1 MHLYTPVPALRSTS
15 GATMTYTFA
24 SAPQRARLEVLDSTG
39 TVLRTFTHD
48 TTPPGAARPAA
59 GGGGRRGGG
68 ATFIPK
74 AAGINRFTWDL
85 RTEPIVGFPGMI
97 LWGAGLNGPVVPP
110 GTYTLRLTAD
120 GQTVTAPLTVRRN
133 PLVPEF
139 TDADLHAQY
148 QFTRRVRD
156 KATEANLAVI
166 AIRNVKAQIE
176 QRLAAKNDGGLRTA
190 GRKLIADASAIEEK
204 IYQVRNQSGQDPLN
218 FPIKVNNRLANLL
231 SMAERGDGPP
241 GTYMPE
247 IFEILSTELKGYTDA
262 LDTLWKN
269 DLAAFNQRLSR
280 LGLAPID
287 AKCAKAEGCGLAM

>member
-1 MHLYTPVPALRSTS
+1 
-15 GATMTYTFA
+15 MTYTFA

-166 AIRNVKAQIE
+166 AIRNVKAQVE

-262 LDTLWKN
+262 LDMLWKN

-280 LGLAPID
+280 LGLTPID
-287 AKCAKAEGCGLAM
+287 PKCAKPEGCGLAM

>member
-1 MHLYTPVPALRSTS
+1 V
-15 GATMTYTFA
+15 
-24 SAPQRARLEVLDSTG
+24 
-39 TVLRTFTHD
+39 FTHD
-48 TTPPGAARPAA
+48 TLPPGAPRAA
-59 GGGGRRGGG
+59 GGRRGGG
-68 ATFIPK
+68 PSFIPK
-74 AAGINRFTWDL
+74 VAGINRFTWDL

-133 PLVPEF
+133 PLLPEF

-176 QRLAAKNDGGLRTA
+176 QRLTVKNDGGLRTA

-247 IFEILSTELKGYTDA
+247 ILGILSKELAGYQATLETVWKTDLTAVNAELARLKLPA
-262 LDTLWKN
+262 LD
-269 DLAAFNQRLSR
+269 
-280 LGLAPID
+280 P
-287 AKCAKAEGCGLAM
+287 KCTVVTGCGATP

>member
-1 MHLYTPVPALRSTS
+1 
-15 GATMTYTFA
+15 
-24 SAPQRARLEVLDSTG
+24 
-39 TVLRTFTHD
+39 
-48 TTPPGAARPAA
+48 
-59 GGGGRRGGG
+59 
-68 ATFIPK
+68 
-74 AAGINRFTWDL
+74 
-85 RTEPIVGFPGMI
+85 
-97 LWGAGLNGPVVPP
+97 VPP
-110 GTYTLRLTAD
+110 GTYTLRLTVD
-120 GQTVTAPLTVRRN
+120 GRTVSAPLVVQRN
-133 PLVPEF
+133 PLVPEY

-166 AIRNVKAQIE
+166 AIRNVKAQVE
-176 QRLAAKNDGGLRTA
+176 RRLAAKNDGGLRTA
-190 GRKLIADASAIEEK
+190 GRKLLADASAIEEK

-269 DLAAFNQRLSR
+269 DLAAFNQRLGR
-280 LGLAPID
+280 LGLAPVEPS
-287 AKCAKAEGCGLAM
+287 CAKAEGCGPTA